1 MECSFLFAEASIG
14 VGKIVDYVYLFLFER
29 HIAKLIL
36 STRAIALVR
45 CLSSGGHCGRTWWI
59 LGLLTG

>member
-1 MECSFLFAEASIG
+1 MECSFLFAKAGIR
-14 VGKIVDYVYLFLFER
+14 VGKIVNYVYLFLFER
-29 HIAKLIL
+29 HIAKLVL
-36 STRAIALVR
+36 STRAIAVVG